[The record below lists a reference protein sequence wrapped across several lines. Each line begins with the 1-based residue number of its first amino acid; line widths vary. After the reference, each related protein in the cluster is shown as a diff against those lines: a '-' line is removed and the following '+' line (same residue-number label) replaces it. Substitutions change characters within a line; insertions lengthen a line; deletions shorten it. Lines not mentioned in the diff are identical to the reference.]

1 MDEPHRYRSTRLVA
15 LAAGILSVFAAA
27 AIIFSRVIPG
37 PLTATDYLVIGTA
50 ATFAALVTLFA
61 ILLKNWVK
69 TPDLLYKRRRR

>member
-1 MDEPHRYRSTRLVA
+1 MDEPHRYRSTRLAA

-61 ILLKNWVK
+61 ILLKTWARA
-69 TPDLLYKRRRR
+69 PDLFYKRRRR